1 MGGRPVPVELNK
13 RVEALAAEVR
23 GLRDGLDVV
32 AAELGEANDRAE
44 EAHATAKRT
53 RSWLWVV
60 GSVLGAAVLA
70 GGLALGGAFYLIQDN
85 NHRFCDVVT
94 ATIDPSNPPPTTPRG
109 KAQIE
114 NFRELGRSLGCPD
127 PPMTGK

>member
-1 MGGRPVPVELNK
+1 VGASVPEELNK

-23 GLRDGLDVV
+23 GLREGLVVV

-44 EAHATAKRT
+44 DAHATARRT

-60 GSVLGAAVLA
+60 GSVLGTALLV
-70 GGLALGGAFYLIQDN
+70 GGLALGGAFYLIQVN
-85 NHRFCDVVT
+85 NHRFCDVVA
-94 ATIDPSNPPPTTPRG
+94 ATIDPSNPPPTTARG

-114 NFRELGRSLGCPD
+114 NFRKLGRSLGCPD
-127 PPMTGK
+127 PPLTGQ

>member
-1 MGGRPVPVELNK
+1 MGARVPEELNK
-13 RVEALAAEVR
+13 RVEALAGEVR

-70 GGLALGGAFYLIQDN
+70 GGLALGGAFYLIQVN
-85 NHRFCDVVT
+85 NHRFCDVVS
-94 ATIDPSNPPPTTPRG
+94 AAVDPENPPPTTARG
-109 KAQIE
+109 KLQLE
-114 NFRELGRSLGCPD
+114 NFRELGRNLGCPS